1 MAQGATR
8 RAESQLYLV
17 STSDEKEVKRKPPG
31 RENKVLNLLI
41 QDVVVAATLKN
52 EACEAFNA
60 AIDQFPSG
68 LPYPDGAQ
76 CVKNTSALLSIAR
89 KKLRTAH
96 DRLHDFLHAGIVPE
110 DLRRG
115 SGS

>member
-1 MAQGATR
+1 MAQSATR
-8 RAESQLYLV
+8 RAESPLHLV
-17 STSDEKEVKRKPPG
+17 STSDEAGVKRKPPG
-31 RENKVLNLLI
+31 SEKKVLDLLI
-41 QDVVVAATLKN
+41 QDVVHAATLKS

-76 CVKNTSALLSIAR
+76 CVKKTSAQLSTAR
-89 KKLRTAH
+89 KILRIAH
-96 DRLHDFLHAGIVPE
+96 NRLDDFLNAGIVPE
-110 DLRRG
+110 DLSQR

>member
-17 STSDEKEVKRKPPG
+17 STSDEKEVKRRPPG
-31 RENKVLNLLI
+31 SEKKVLDLLI
-41 QDVVVAATLKN
+41 QDVVDAAALKS

-76 CVKNTSALLSIAR
+76 RVKNTSAQLSTAR
-89 KKLRTAH
+89 KILRTAH
-96 DRLHDFLHAGIVPE
+96 DRLDDFLKAGIVPE
-110 DLRRG
+110 DLKQVNG
-115 SGS
+115 S

>member
-8 RAESQLYLV
+8 RAESQLHLV
-17 STSDEKEVKRKPPG
+17 SASNEREVKRKPPG
-31 RENKVLNLLI
+31 SEKKILDLLI
-41 QDVVVAATLKN
+41 QNVVDAATLKS

-76 CVKNTSALLSIAR
+76 RVRNASAQLSAAR
-89 KKLRTAH
+89 KILRTAH
-96 DRLHDFLHAGIVPE
+96 NRLDDYLNAGIVPE
-110 DLRRG
+110 DLKQG

>member
-8 RAESQLYLV
+8 RAESLLHLV
-17 STSDEKEVKRKPPG
+17 STSDEKGVKRKPPG
-31 RENKVLNLLI
+31 SENKVLNLLI
-41 QDVVVAATLKN
+41 QDVVAAATLKS

-76 CVKNTSALLSIAR
+76 RVKNTSAQLSTAR
-89 KKLRTAH
+89 KILRSAH
-96 DRLHDFLHAGIVPE
+96 NRLDDYLNAGIVPE
-110 DLRRG
+110 DLKQG

>member
-1 MAQGATR
+1 MAQSATR
-8 RAESQLYLV
+8 RAESQLHLV
-17 STSDEKEVKRKPPG
+17 STPDEKEVKRKPPG
-31 RENKVLNLLI
+31 SENKVLNRLI
-41 QDVVVAATLKN
+41 HDVVAAATLKS

-76 CVKNTSALLSIAR
+76 RVKYTSAQLSNAR
-89 KKLRTAH
+89 KILRTAH
-96 DRLHDFLHAGIVPE
+96 NRLDAFLNAGIVPE
-110 DLRRG
+110 DLKQG

>member
-8 RAESQLYLV
+8 RAESQLHLV
-17 STSDEKEVKRKPPG
+17 SASNEREVKRKPPG
-31 RENKVLNLLI
+31 SEKKILDLLI
-41 QDVVVAATLKN
+41 QNVVDAATLKS

-68 LPYPDGAQ
+68 LPYPNGAQ
-76 CVKNTSALLSIAR
+76 RVRNASAQLSAAR
-89 KKLRTAH
+89 KILRTAH
-96 DRLHDFLHAGIVPE
+96 NRLDDFLNAGIVPD
-110 DLRRG
+110 DLKQG